1 MYCIIS
7 LPRTAS
13 TYALHL
19 VRQSLMFTNPLCVT
33 NETTSAFNPR
43 YLTPQQI
50 ESKFNKI
57 VNTTPLPL
65 IKIISNHDFSMVDRI
80 INSGYKTVFIKP
92 ADLRKQI
99 LKVLVAKKTDSFANK
114 NVREKYVGTL
124 EFTDEEILERLEFH
138 RKHLEFEHQSD
149 YVVEDSE
156 ILDNPETFINAI
168 GLEYAGT
175 KYKYTPYKYTDEQMM
190 LDISLFYTQY
200 ERCKRL
206 YDSTH

>member
-80 INSGYKTVFIKP
+80 INSEYKTVFIKP

-138 RKHLEFEHQSD
+138 RKHLEFEHQCD

-190 LDISLFYTQY
+190 LDINLFYTQY
-200 ERCKRL
+200 ERCKQI